1 MIQKE
6 FLKEDTLEKEIN
18 LATGDSYI
26 MFNDLKGVIV
36 VWINCKKDIS
46 TKITKNDLIKLAPTL
61 FPNIKLSE
69 ILFYLQRGDY
79 IYVDKFSV
87 KPLKAKNKIDFE
99 ILPTL
104 KSVSN
109 INTRK
114 KLTTPFGFSF

>member
-6 FLKEDTLEKEIN
+6 LLKEDNLEKEIN

-26 MFNDLKGVIV
+26 MFNDLKGSIV

-46 TKITKNDLIKLAPTL
+46 AKITKADLIKLAPTL
-61 FPNIKLSE
+61 FPNVKLSE

-79 IYVDKFSV
+79 IYIDKFSV
-87 KPLKAKNKIDFE
+87 KPLKVKNKVDFE

-109 INTRK
+109 INNRK